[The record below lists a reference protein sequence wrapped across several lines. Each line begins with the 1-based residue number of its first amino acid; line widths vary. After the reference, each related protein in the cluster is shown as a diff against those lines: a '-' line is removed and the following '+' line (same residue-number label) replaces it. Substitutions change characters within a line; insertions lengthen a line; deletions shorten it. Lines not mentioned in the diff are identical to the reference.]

1 MSIER
6 KEWKRAPRDWPRQLP
21 EAEEEREVV
30 RERRPPARATEADE
44 RADVPA
50 VRGTRT
56 QTGRGSTSGY
66 S

>member
-6 KEWKRAPRDWPRQLP
+6 KEWKRAPSDWPRQLP
-21 EAEEEREVV
+21 EVDEREVV
-30 RERRPPARATEADE
+30 RERRPARDAEAAEE
-44 RADVPA
+44 RESGPA